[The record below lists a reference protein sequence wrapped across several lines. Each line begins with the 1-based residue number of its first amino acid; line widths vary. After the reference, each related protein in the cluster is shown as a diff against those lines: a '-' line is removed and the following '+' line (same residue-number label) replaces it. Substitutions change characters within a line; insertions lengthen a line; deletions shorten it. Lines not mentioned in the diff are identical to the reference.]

1 MQQPA
6 PYVDFADEKSYFN
19 VEQASKLVSGVCQKT
34 LWTWASRGITSFGF
48 PLTVK
53 IEPVVHHRTP
63 RTTEAPP
70 KHPKQ
75 ARMLILADDV
85 LKLKEILQDAGR
97 KRPGPWDSDEV
108 TRLKSAMRRNRIAY
122 DLCHQ

>member
-1 MQQPA
+1 
-6 PYVDFADEKSYFN
+6 
-19 VEQASKLVSGVCQKT
+19 
-34 LWTWASRGITSFGF
+34 
-48 PLTVK
+48 
-53 IEPVVHHRTP
+53 
-63 RTTEAPP
+63 
-70 KHPKQ
+70 
-75 ARMLILADDV
+75 MLILADDV